1 MSQSIPDQFF
11 EKLKNQQQN
20 ESDQLQLTAWFK
32 TASEADIQ
40 AVLTKYSRYFQNEPD
55 ELYPENGDLLN
66 LIEHKINR
74 TEHLR
79 VLGKTFYHKKNIWP
93 VPRRSAAVAAM
104 LCAIG
109 LLYFLFKGGS
119 RPQYPAQ
126 TAHVSKIVPGGNK
139 AMLTLGNGNTIVLDS
154 ARNGML
160 ANQGG
165 VHVYKS
171 KNGQLVYDVSTY
183 KAGATD
189 ELAYNTISTPRGGQY
204 QIMLPDGSKV
214 WLNAQSSLKFPTHFS
229 GAQRAVMLTGEGYFE
244 VAKDKAHPFKVGV
257 NNMEIEVL
265 GTHFNIMGY
274 QDEGVTATTLL
285 EGSVKVIK
293 GNVQQMIVPGQ
304 QAMVKQDIKVKNVNV
319 NEAVEW
325 KNGNFNFAHEKLE
338 SIMRKIA
345 RWYDVDIDYEAKTT
359 TATFVGT
366 IPRSQNITEVLKY
379 LELTGLVHFKITERR
394 ITAMP

>member
-20 ESDQLQLTAWFK
+20 ESDHLQLTEWFK
-32 TASEADIQ
+32 IASEADIE
-40 AVLTKYSRYFQNEPD
+40 AVLNKYSWYFQNEPD
-55 ELYPENGDLLN
+55 EQYPENGHLVN
-66 LIEHKINR
+66 LIENKINGS
-74 TEHLR
+74 EHFR
-79 VLGKTFYHKKNIWP
+79 VFGKTFYLERGFLSLT
-93 VPRRSAAVAAM
+93 RRVAAVAAM

-109 LLYFLFKGGS
+109 LLYFLFKGES
-119 RPQYPAQ
+119 RSQYPAQ
-126 TAHVSKIVPGGNK
+126 ITHARKIVPGGNK
-139 AMLTLGNGNTIVLDS
+139 AILTLGNGSTIVLDS
-154 ARNGML
+154 AQNGML

-171 KNGQLVYDVSTY
+171 KNGQLVYDVS
-183 KAGATD
+183 KFKSGGTD

-214 WLNAQSSLKFPTHFS
+214 WLNAASSLKFPAHFS
-229 GAQRAVMLTGEGYFE
+229 GAQREVTLTGEGYFE
-244 VAKDKAHPFKVGV
+244 VAKDKRHPFTVSV
-257 NNMEIEVL
+257 NNMKIEVL

-304 QAMVKQDIKVKNVNV
+304 QAMVKQDIIVKNVDV

-325 KNGNFNFAHEKLE
+325 KNGNFNFAHEKLGG
-338 SIMRKIA
+338 IMRKIA
-345 RWYDVDIDYEAKTT
+345 RWYDVDIDFEAKTT
-359 TATFVGT
+359 SATFIGT
-366 IPRSQNITEVLKY
+366 IPRSQNIKDVLEY

-394 ITAMP
+394 ITVMP

>member
-1 MSQSIPDQFF
+1 MSQLIPDQFF

-20 ESDQLQLTAWFK
+20 ESDHLQLTEWFK
-32 TASEADIQ
+32 TASEADIE
-40 AVLTKYSRYFQNEPD
+40 AVLNKYSWYFQNEPD
-55 ELYPENGDLLN
+55 EQYPENGHLVN
-66 LIEHKINR
+66 LIENKINES
-74 TEHLR
+74 EHLH
-79 VLGKTFYHKKNIWP
+79 VFGKTFYLRKGFRSLT
-93 VPRRSAAVAAM
+93 RRVAAVAAM

-109 LLYFLFKGGS
+109 LLYFLFKGKG

-126 TAHVSKIVPGGNK
+126 ITHARKIVPGGNK
-139 AMLTLGNGNTIVLDS
+139 AILTLGNGSTIVLDS
-154 ARNGML
+154 AQNGML

-171 KNGQLVYDVSTY
+171 KNGQLVYDVSKY

-214 WLNAQSSLKFPTHFS
+214 WLNAASSLKFPAHFS
-229 GAQRAVMLTGEGYFE
+229 GEQREVTLTGEGYFE
-244 VAKDKAHPFKVGV
+244 VAKDKRHPFTVSV
-257 NNMEIEVL
+257 NNMKIEVL

-304 QAMVKQDIKVKNVNV
+304 QAMVKQNIIVKNVDV

-325 KNGNFNFAHEKLE
+325 KNGNFNFAHEKLGG
-338 SIMRKIA
+338 IMRKIA
-345 RWYDVDIDYEAKTT
+345 RWYDVDIDFEGKTT
-359 TATFVGT
+359 SATFIGT
-366 IPRSQNITEVLKY
+366 IPRSQNIKEVLGY
-379 LELTGLVHFKITERR
+379 LELTGLAHFKISERR
-394 ITAMP
+394 VIVMP